1 MNRPDLKLS
10 LFGHLAELRTRLIRC
25 VIAVAVL
32 GGISLIFA
40 RPIFFV
46 LMKPV
51 LAALPPG
58 GRSLIYTSGIEEINV
73 LMKVGL
79 YAGLFLTTPVILWQI
94 WGFVSPG
101 LLPQERKFAA
111 PFVMLGSLAF
121 MIGALFCYFVL
132 LPTMFQFLLNTGD
145 VGDLQGRLALART
158 RETEAVRYLRLGEPD
173 RAGDLARLATQ
184 EFGAAGEGRVET
196 PKGTRLESVVELTT
210 RLDALGRLIDAA
222 REGLGPETRPVLR
235 QVMEKRLAAL
245 DAQGRHLQDKAVQLT
260 DASAATLAKV
270 PGAESLDL
278 GALWSLEKQLSL
290 GKARYAAAAWT
301 RPLLTMSEQLT
312 LVLMLELALG
322 VIFELPLVMSLLG
335 RLGIV
340 KASWLMKYQRHA
352 FVICLTLAAIITP
365 TGDAINLSIMAGPM
379 FVCYELGVLG
389 VWLTERRRKSAEDP
403 GAIAPAG

>member
-1 MNRPDLKLS
+1 MSRPDLRMT

-25 VIAVAVL
+25 LIAVAVL
-32 GGISLIFA
+32 GTISLIFA

-51 LAALPPG
+51 LAALPPD

-94 WGFVSPG
+94 WGFISPG
-101 LLPQERKFAA
+101 LLPDERRFAA

-132 LPTMFQFLLNTGD
+132 LPTMFQFLLSTGD
-145 VGDLQGRLALART
+145 VGDLQARIEQART
-158 RETEAVRYLRLGEPD
+158 RESEAVRYLRLGEPE
-173 RAGDLARLATQ
+173 RAGDLARLASQ
-184 EFGAAGEGRVET
+184 DLRAAGDGQVVAPR
-196 PKGTRLESVVELTT
+196 GTQLASPVELTT

-222 REGLGPETRPVLR
+222 REGLGPETQPVLR
-235 QVMEKRLAAL
+235 KVMEKRLAAL
-245 DAQGRHLQDKAVQLT
+245 EASAHHDVDHAVQLT
-260 DASAATLAKV
+260 DASASALAGV
-270 PGAESLDL
+270 PGAQFTDL
-278 GALWSLEKQLSL
+278 SALWTLEKQLSL

-301 RPLLTMSEQLT
+301 KPLLTMSEQLT

-322 VIFELPLVMSLLG
+322 VIFELPLVMTLLG
-335 RLGIV
+335 RLGLV
-340 KASWLMKYQRHA
+340 KARWLMKYQRHA
-352 FVICLTLAAIITP
+352 FVICLIIAAIVTP

-379 FVCYELGVLG
+379 FICYELGVLG
-389 VWLTERRRKSAEDP
+389 VWLAERRRNAVNDD